1 MFNEVVDRAVEGPG
15 LVDGLL
21 QEEAELGGVL
31 TAVKVVGDNAS
42 ELVGEGNLE
51 GLIDRISIRVKHL
64 HLTQ

>member
-1 MFNEVVDRAVEGPG
+1 MFNEVADRAVDGPG

-64 HLTQ
+64 HLAQ